1 MAAVI
6 AMLLVASGCG
16 DVEVKSKDSKDG
28 KASEDTSE
36 TPTPTPAEVDTSAAE
51 GNWVLGVTSAG
62 GADGETNSTV
72 YVTYNPS
79 TGQASSRRVPGVKA
93 GTTTPAQAALLVSA
107 DRAWAIPD
115 TTIPR
120 AQVRSGKLKVYSLS
134 GDTSKII
141 DIRDRTGK
149 DDVNPIAWAFDP
161 KRADTLRVVDT
172 KSRVWVVDVAGGKAR
187 QESTL
192 PTDPWVFTNGF
203 NPNTGKPWVESM
215 TSEKTKPAGNG
226 TNFKDPVAR
235 QGGEVLANGS
245 AGLSELPASPCRVGA
260 AYTDPDGVSWAFCAD
275 EPTVKT
281 YYLPEDG
288 KEWTAYGKPS
298 TAVAPAASGF
308 PLVLPPVSG

>member
-1 MAAVI
+1 M
-6 AMLLVASGCG
+6 
-16 DVEVKSKDSKDG
+16 
-28 KASEDTSE
+28 
-36 TPTPTPAEVDTSAAE
+36 DTSAGE

-79 TGQASSRRVPGVKA
+79 TGQATSRRVPGVKA

-107 DRAWAIPD
+107 DRDWAIPD

-120 AQVRSGKLKVYSLS
+120 AQERSGKLKVYSLAD
-134 GDTSKII
+134 DTSKVV

-149 DDVNPIAWAFDP
+149 DDVKPIAWAFDP

-172 KSRVWVVDVAGGKAR
+172 KNRVWVVNVAGGKAR

-226 TNFKDPVAR
+226 DELQGPGRPPGRHSAR
-235 QGGEVLANGS
+235 QRFRRPL
-245 AGLSELPASPCRVGA
+245 RA
-260 AYTDPDGVSWAFCAD
+260 ARQ
-275 EPTVKT
+275 
-281 YYLPEDG
+281 
-288 KEWTAYGKPS
+288 
-298 TAVAPAASGF
+298 
-308 PLVLPPVSG
+308 PVSGRRWLHRPRRGHLGLLRGRADREDLLPAQGRQGVDRLRQAEHCGGTGRIRLPAGAPPGK

>member
-16 DVEVKSKDSKDG
+16 DVEVKSKDG

-36 TPTPTPAEVDTSAAE
+36 KTPTPTPDEVDTSAAE

-93 GTTTPAQAALLVSA
+93 GTTTPAQAPLLVSA

-120 AQVRSGKLKVYSLS
+120 AQERSGKLKVYSLA
-134 GDTSKII
+134 GDTSKVV

-172 KSRVWVVDVAGGKAR
+172 KNRVWVVDVAGGKAR
-187 QESTL
+187 KESTL

-215 TSEKTKPAGNG
+215 TDETDQARRQRDDLQGPGRPPGWRS
-226 TNFKDPVAR
+226 AR
-235 QGGEVLANGS
+235 QRFRRPLRAARQPVSRRRCLHRPRRGHL
-245 AGLSELPASPCRVGA
+245 GLLCGRADREDLLPAQGRQ
-260 AYTDPDGVSWAFCAD
+260 GVDRLRQAQHGGG
-275 EPTVKT
+275 TRRIR
-281 YYLPEDG
+281 LP
-288 KEWTAYGKPS
+288 AR
-298 TAVAPAASGF
+298 AASQ
-308 PLVLPPVSG
+308 